1 MTKRFRCLTAA
12 LCATLMLSLSA
23 APAASYEIESS
34 ESQKTPAAFDVFVMR
49 PFGLLA
55 MLAGTLLF
63 LVPVAP
69 LTLLTRPS
77 EIGKP
82 FEALVARPTRFTMV
96 DPIGS
101 H

>member
-1 MTKRFRCLTAA
+1 MSKRLRRLSAA
-12 LCATLMLSLSA
+12 LCATLMLTLSA
-23 APAASYEIESS
+23 APAASYDFESP
-34 ESQKTPAAFDVFVMR
+34 KDDHTPAAFDVFVLR

-55 MLAGTLLF
+55 MVAGTLIF

-96 DPIGS
+96 APIGS